1 MFQIVSELLYIVE
14 VGLLWVI
21 FGFEVFIL
29 KEIFFK
35 LFIGGRGCVI
45 DVKWIQRDFFDIMV
59 CVYILQKCEIKVGDK
74 VVGRYGNKGII
85 FKILIR

>member
-1 MFQIVSELLYIVE
+1 MFQIVSELFYIVE

-35 LFIGGRGCVI
+35 LLIGGRGCVI

-59 CVYILQKCEIKVGDK
+59 CVYIL
-74 VVGRYGNKGII
+74 
-85 FKILIR
+85 